1 MRSFG
6 TEEREA
12 AYPILPQPTVYD
24 YILFRGSDIKDIRV
38 VNNVSIPN
46 DPAIMQMHLPPQQQ
60 PGFPQQMPPIQQQG
74 APMNQFGPFGANMQG
89 PPPSASAIG
98 QSISQPSQLQLL
110 SPQSQQQQQQQSSS
124 QQGNNNLSNILS
136 SSSHSAQTK
145 KSSESKIDLQLST
158 SEKPSSITSSISQ
171 STTNTHANLL
181 RKQNAAAVVNNQG
194 VHKLPLFL

>member
-124 QQGNNNLSNILS
+124 QQGNNLSNILS